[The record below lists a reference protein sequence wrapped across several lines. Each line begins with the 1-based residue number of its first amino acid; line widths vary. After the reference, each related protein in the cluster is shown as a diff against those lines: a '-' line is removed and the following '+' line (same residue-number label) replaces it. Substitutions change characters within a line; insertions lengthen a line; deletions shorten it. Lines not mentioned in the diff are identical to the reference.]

1 MPTLPSLIR
10 SRCLRVIQ
18 FHLPMLLLGLTA
30 ACAHQADSHQPDAPP
45 VAVDWKAVDAAIGK
59 PGAMQP
65 GDVYKFGLPRTD
77 LMVTVGAVQLKPTL
91 ALGAWLAFKAMPH
104 DTMVMGDLVL
114 LEDEVNP
121 VLTKLQEGGIE
132 QTAMHNH
139 VFSEQPRVV
148 YMHVEGHG
156 DAVKLAT
163 ALRAGLLLSKTPI
176 TPPSGDPPPSVDL
189 DTAQLDQII
198 GTAGKNNGGV
208 YQFSVPRTEKITMD
222 GMEIPPSMGLG
233 TALNFQP
240 TGSGKAAITGDFVL
254 APAEVNPVIRALRK
268 NNILVTALHSHML
281 TEEPR
286 LFFMHFWAVDDAL
299 MLARGLREALDQTA
313 SVKASK

>member
-1 MPTLPSLIR
+1 MPTLPMLIR

-18 FHLPMLLLGLTA
+18 VHLPMLLLGMTA

-45 VAVDWKAVDAAIGK
+45 VTVDWKAVDVAIGK

-163 ALRAGLLLSKTPI
+163 ALRAGLLFSKTPI
-176 TPPSGDPPPSVDL
+176 TPPSGDPPPSVNL

-208 YQFSVPRTEKITMD
+208 YQFSVARSEKITMD
-222 GMEIPPSMGLG
+222 GMEIPPSLGLG

-240 TGSGKAAITGDFVL
+240 TGMGKAAITGDFVL
-254 APAEVNPVIRALRK
+254 RASEVNPVIRALRK
-268 NNILVTALHSHML
+268 NNIAVTALHSHML

-299 MLARGLREALDQTA
+299 TLAHGLREALDQTG
-313 SVKASK
+313 SVKPSK

>member
-1 MPTLPSLIR
+1 MRVRSTLIR
-10 SRCLRVIQ
+10 CFGCARTSALWSS
-18 FHLPMLLLGLTA
+18 LALGLSVGCAQQA
-30 ACAHQADSHQPDAPP
+30 ATQQPDAPP
-45 VAVDWKAVDAAIGK
+45 VTVDWKAVDAAIGK

-65 GDVYKFGLPRTD
+65 GDVYKFGLPRSD
-77 LMVTVGAVQLKPTL
+77 LVVKVGDVQLRPTL

-114 LEDEVNP
+114 LEEEVNP
-121 VLTKLQEGGIE
+121 VLTTLQAGGIE

-163 ALRAGLLLSKTPI
+163 ALHDGLLQSKTPI
-176 TPPSGDPPPSVDL
+176 MPPSGDPPPSIDL
-189 DTAQLDQII
+189 DTAQLDSIVGAQ
-198 GTAGKNNGGV
+198 GKNNGGV
-208 YQFSVPRTEKITMD
+208 YQFSVARSEKITMD
-222 GMEIPPSMGLG
+222 GMEIPPSLGLG

-240 TGSGKAAITGDFVL
+240 TGMGKAAITGDFVL
-254 APAEVNPVIRALRK
+254 RASEVNPVIRALRK
-268 NNILVTALHSHML
+268 NNIAVTALHSHML

-299 MLARGLREALDQTA
+299 TLAHGLREALDQTG
-313 SVKASK
+313 SVKPSK